1 MGGKALY
8 FSSIFL
14 SDGQRTIPF
23 GRETLQGVAKR
34 TFAPYVKFFIWCKDR
49 GVRNPR
55 LPFESGKK
63 IRVFSSCSCTSE
75 RNHIWSEC
83 TIGNPPKNLPAKGDG
98 PTTNRRKASTEIRS
112 KKSHL
117 HVFRLQADFSSI
129 FLSDCHRTVPFRRE
143 TLQGVAKRTF
153 VPYVKIFPWC
163 EDRGS
168 GTLDYPLRA
177 EKKFEFFFQLRHQ

>member
-34 TFAPYVKFFIWCKDR
+34 TFTPYVKFFIWCKDR

-63 IRVFSSCSCTSE
+63 IRVFFLAHAPVNEITCGANVRLATPWRVSL
-75 RNHIWSEC
+75 
-83 TIGNPPKNLPAKGDG
+83 PKGMVVRPTDAKLLLKYGFF
-98 PTTNRRKASTEIRS
+98 S
-112 KKSHL
+112 L
-117 HVFRLQADFSSI
+117 HV
-129 FLSDCHRTVPFRRE
+129 
-143 TLQGVAKRTF
+143 
-153 VPYVKIFPWC
+153 
-163 EDRGS
+163 
-168 GTLDYPLRA
+168 
-177 EKKFEFFFQLRHQ
+177 